1 MKSTI
6 SNVPFSEIFEKPE
19 NRQVLE
25 NQLKDV
31 EIIDID
37 KSMQAYISAQ
47 LTDSEMRTFQKLD
60 DDYSARGK
68 INRLVTEWNELEAIP
83 EVFKIKDVRETPIAK
98 SLIKIDSLF
107 LSFQDLALKD
117 IDTSQKASEYFTNI
131 TNELKTLNYSIQLY
145 ILENR
150 PYDTNTA
157 IWAHS
162 KFHPEDNPEKY
173 KKRWEELVNSLK
185 ARLIE
190 YKETLKEGGEKS
202 LTINKSGNSI
212 SDLKGLDKYF
222 RPQFKGMGNNTIN
235 YFKMFTEHLK
245 EERTAKAYAQI
256 ALMCYNGEQMNSL
269 KPKTFKKWYEVFCEM
284 VGCAH
289 KTYDNMVKLDNSTP
303 NELRDLFSYLN

>member
-83 EVFKIKDVRETPIAK
+83 EVFKVKDVKETPIAK

-150 PYDTNTA
+150 PKETNTA

-162 KFHPEDNPEKY
+162 KFHPNDNPEKY
-173 KKRWEELVNSLK
+173 KKRWKELVNSLK

-190 YKETLKEGGEKS
+190 YKETLKEDDIREYEELSKA
-202 LTINKSGNSI
+202 LKKYVNVDAETLKYIIKYKELPLQENKPRWEGKYSDAILFKETAKMTYEQFNSCFALPNPLHSKHI
-212 SDLKGLDKYF
+212 S
-222 RPQFKGMGNNTIN
+222 RPQYKKQDDYDI
-235 YFKMFTEHLK
+235 
-245 EERTAKAYAQI
+245 
-256 ALMCYNGEQMNSL
+256 
-269 KPKTFKKWYEVFCEM
+269 FKKLED
-284 VGCAH
+284 H
-289 KTYDNMVKLDNSTP
+289 KH
-303 NELRDLFSYLN
+303 LF